1 MDTSVVYADLNIP
14 RTSRPKNTSSPALPR
29 GSCAGTCRHQL
40 LVRLGGAALV
50 LLILGVIGFTVSVR
64 FLTQKSSA
72 EQSSVD
78 VQENRTK
85 PTEKPALLKCPED
98 WHIRQNKCLLFPQA
112 SGTWKESLDKCT
124 SKESTL
130 LLIRDREELTDIQN
144 LENIK
149 ENLFWIGLS
158 YTSEKVWKWTNNSIF
173 NSDILQIIG
182 VAEQGSC
189 VAISLDKVFSEH
201 CEADNK
207 MICQRDSERV

>member
-50 LLILGVIGFTVSVR
+50 LLILSVIGFTVSVR

-85 PTEKPALLKCPED
+85 PT
-98 WHIRQNKCLLFPQA
+98 A

-207 MICQRDSERV
+207 MICQRDSERVNQVC